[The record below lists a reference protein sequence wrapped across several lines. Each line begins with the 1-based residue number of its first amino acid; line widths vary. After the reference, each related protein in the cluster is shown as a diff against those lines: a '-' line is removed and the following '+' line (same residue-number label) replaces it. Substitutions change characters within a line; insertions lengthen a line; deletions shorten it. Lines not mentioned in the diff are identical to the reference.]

1 MTNQP
6 QLQRA
11 TFSTSRLMDFFS
23 QKELTAQTG
32 HHVNDWPTV
41 IIKELIDNGLDAC
54 EDAGIAPVLQVTFDS
69 NGISV
74 FDNGPGLPASTVDGV
89 LDFSIRE
96 SSREAYVSP
105 TRGAQGNALK
115 TLVAMPFVLNGE
127 SGVTTIEACGI
138 RHTII
143 LNVDRIQQVP
153 VITRQTETIES
164 KKGTFFH
171 VGLKNSPWLKG
182 TLAKARFLQ
191 VATDYTRLNPH
202 LDLTVNWLDSALD
215 EVVVIKPTTDAWA
228 KWKPSDPTSPHWYTQ
243 ERLERLIAGYII
255 RQPTKT
261 VREFV
266 AEFRGLSSTGK
277 QKAVLDLLDL
287 SRASLSALATPGG
300 FNRIAIALLLNA
312 MQRHS
317 NPVPAK
323 LLGEIGRAH
332 LESKFADS
340 GCNMES
346 FNYKRIYGERDEQP
360 WVVEA
365 AFGFC
370 PGLESRILVTGVNW
384 SPGLL
389 NAFRDLAGQSL
400 DTVLA
405 QQRVDHEQPVMF
417 ALHLTCPQVSYLDR
431 GKSSL
436 VIEPDQAAAIVQ
448 CTEAVTKAWCKQVKA
463 EERHLSAKLN
473 RIDVLT
479 KKSKVTI
486 KEAAYKCMEAAYK
499 KASGE
504 GIYPAHARQIMY
516 AARPFIQ
523 EITGLDLDDKYF
535 IKTLLPSYIEEKGV
549 TWNIVYDARGHF
561 TEPHTG
567 HTVALG
573 TLAVRE
579 YLKKI
584 SGHRVTSLEFDI
596 SEDYYP
602 TLGPKNRYQT
612 ILFIEKEGFMPLF
625 EQIKLA
631 ERYDLAIMS
640 TKGTSVTASRELI
653 DSLCRDG
660 NDVRLLVLHDF
671 DKAGFSILQT
681 LTNDTWRYKFDNKV
695 EVIDL
700 GVRLGDIAGL
710 SAERVQHTGDDPAKN
725 LRDNG
730 ATEDEI
736 EFLLTR
742 RVELNAFTSDQFVKW
757 IEDKLKA
764 HGVVKVVPDDQTL
777 ERAYKRIHRMTEVQK
792 VIDQAIFDMDDSDL
806 DAPDDL
812 ADRIREIQADRPT
825 LTWDDALKEIVTD
838 DEEATE

>member
-1 MTNQP
+1 
-6 QLQRA
+6 
-11 TFSTSRLMDFFS
+11 MDFFS

-54 EDAGIAPVLQVTFDS
+54 EDASIAPVLQVTFNAD
-69 NGISV
+69 GISV
-74 FDNGPGLPASTVDGV
+74 IDNGPGLPASTIDNV

-115 TLVAMPFVLNGE
+115 TLVAMPFVMDGDH
-127 SGVTTIEACGI
+127 GVTTIEAHGT
-138 RHTII
+138 RHTIT
-143 LNVDRIQQVP
+143 LSVDRIRQVP
-153 VITRQTETIES
+153 VIDHQTETIES

-171 VGLKNSPWLKG
+171 VGLKNSPWLK
-182 TLAKARFLQ
+182 TPSAKARFLQ

-202 LDLTVNWLDSALD
+202 LNLTVAWIDGSLD
-215 EVVVIKPTTDAWA
+215 EVVVIKPTTGTWD
-228 KWKPSDPTSPHWYTQ
+228 KWKPSDPTSPHWYNL
-243 ERLERLIAGYII
+243 ERLERLIAAYISKE
-255 RQPTKT
+255 PTKT

-266 AEFRGLSSTGK
+266 AEFRGLSGTGK
-277 QKAVLDLLDL
+277 QKAVLDTLSL
-287 SRASLSALATPGG
+287 SRVALSTLETPDGLDHLV
-300 FNRIAIALLLNA
+300 IELMLYA
-312 MQRHS
+312 MQQNS
-317 NPVPAK
+317 KPVPAK

-332 LESKFADS
+332 FEAKFAAS

-346 FNYKRIYGERDEQP
+346 FSYKRIYGEREEQP
-360 WVVEA
+360 WVIEA
-365 AFGFC
+365 AFGY
-370 PGLESRILVTGVNW
+370 GRGIESRIMVTGVNW

-389 NAFRDLAGQSL
+389 NPFRDLAGVSL
-400 DTVLA
+400 DTVLTR
-405 QQRVDHEQPVMF
+405 QRVDHEQPVMF
-417 ALHLTCPQVSYLDR
+417 AMHIACPQVSYLDR

-436 VIEPDQAAAIVQ
+436 VIEPDQAEAIVQ
-448 CTEAVTKAWCKQVKA
+448 CTESVTKAWCKQVKA
-463 EERHLSAKLN
+463 EERHLSARLN
-473 RIDVLT
+473 REDALT
-479 KKSKVTI
+479 KVSKTST
-486 KEAAYKCMEAAYK
+486 KDAAYQCMEAAYL
-499 KASGE
+499 KASGG

-516 AARPFIQ
+516 AARPFVQ
-523 EITGLDLDDKYF
+523 EITGTDMDDKYF

-573 TLAVRE
+573 TLGVRE
-579 YLKKI
+579 YLRGI
-584 SGHRVTSLEFDI
+584 ARHRVSELAFDFA
-596 SEDYYP
+596 EARYP
-602 TLGPKNRYQT
+602 TMGPKNRYQT

-631 ERYDLAIMS
+631 ERYDIAIMS

-653 DSLCRDG
+653 DSLCKDG

-700 GVRLGDIAGL
+700 GVRLGDIDGL
-710 SAERVQHTGDDPAKN
+710 SAERVQHTGDDPAAN

-736 EFLLTR
+736 KFLLTQ
-742 RVELNAFTSDQFVKW
+742 RVELNAFTSDQFVAW
-757 IEDKLKA
+757 IEGKLKA
-764 HGVVKVVPDDQTL
+764 HGVEKVVPDDDTL
-777 ERAYKRIHRMTEVQK
+777 HDAYQRIHRMTEVQK
-792 VIDQAIFDMDDSDL
+792 VIDKAIDDMDDSDL
-806 DAPDDL
+806 DPPDDL
-812 ADRIREIQADRPT
+812 ADQIRAIQADNTT
-825 LTWDDALKEIVTD
+825 LTWDAALRRIVASDT
-838 DEEATE
+838 EEVEV

>member
-1 MTNQP
+1 MSDITKP
-6 QLQRA
+6 TLVRT

-41 IIKELIDNGLDAC
+41 ILKELIDNGLDAC
-54 EDAGIAPVLQVTFDS
+54 EESRMAPCLQVTFDET
-69 NGISV
+69 GISV
-74 FDNGPGLPASTVDGV
+74 TDNGPGLPASTIDGV
-89 LDFSIRE
+89 LDFSVRE

-115 TLVAMPFVLNGE
+115 TLMAMPFVMDGDH
-127 SGVTTIEACGI
+127 GVTTIEACGK
-138 RHTII
+138 RHII
-143 LNVDRIQQVP
+143 SVSVDRIRQVP
-153 VITRQTETIES
+153 VINRQIEDIES

-171 VGLKNSPWLKG
+171 VGLKNSPWLK
-182 TLAKARFLQ
+182 TPIAKARFLQ

-202 LDLTVNWLDSALD
+202 LELAIRWLD
-215 EVVVIKPTTDAWA
+215 EVVIIKPTTDTWD
-228 KWKPSDPTSPHWYTQ
+228 KWRPGDPTSPHWYTL
-243 ERLERLIAGYII
+243 ERMERLIAAYID

-266 AEFRGLSSTGK
+266 AEFRGLSGTAK
-277 QKAVLDLLDL
+277 QKAVLDALSL
-287 SRASLSALATPGG
+287 SRSALSTLATPDGLDH
-300 FNRIAIALLLNA
+300 FVIELMLCA
-312 MQRHS
+312 MQQNS
-317 NPVPAK
+317 KPVPAK
-323 LLGEIGRAH
+323 LLGEIGRSHFEA
-332 LESKFADS
+332 KFEAS
-340 GCNMES
+340 GCDMKS

-360 WVVEA
+360 WVIEA
-365 AFGFC
+365 AFGY
-370 PGLESRILVTGVNW
+370 GREIESRILVTGVNW

-389 NAFRDLAGQSL
+389 NPFRDLGGVSL
-400 DTVLA
+400 DTILTR
-405 QQRVDHEQPVMF
+405 QRVDHQQPVMF
-417 ALHLTCPQVSYLDR
+417 ALHLACPQVSYLDR

-436 VIEPDQAAAIVQ
+436 VIEADQAEAITQ
-448 CTEAVTKAWCKQVKA
+448 CTESVTKVWCRQSKA
-463 EERHLSAKLN
+463 EDRHISARLN
-473 RIDVLT
+473 REDALT
-479 KKSKVTI
+479 KSSKVST
-486 KEAAYKCMEAAYK
+486 KDAAYRCMEAAYL
-499 KASGE
+499 KASGG

-516 AARPFIQ
+516 AARPSIQ

-579 YLKKI
+579 YLRGI
-584 SGHRVTSLEFDI
+584 ARHRVRSLEFDI
-596 SEDYYP
+596 GEDHYP

-631 ERYDLAIMS
+631 ERYDIAIMS
-640 TKGTSVTASRELI
+640 TKGTSVTASRELL
-653 DSLCRDG
+653 DSLCKEG

-681 LTNDTWRYKFDNKV
+681 LSNDTWRYKFDNKI

-700 GVRLGDIAGL
+700 GVRLADIDGL
-710 SAERVQHTGDDPAKN
+710 SAERVQHSGEDPAAN

-736 EFLLTR
+736 KFLLTQ
-742 RVELNAFTSDQFVKW
+742 RVELNAFSSDQFVAW
-757 IEDKLKA
+757 IEAKLKE
-764 HGVVKVVPDDQTL
+764 HGVEKVVPDDLTL
-777 ERAYKRIHRMTEVQK
+777 HDAYQRIHRMVEVQK
-792 VIDQAIFDMDDSDL
+792 VIDQAIDEMDDSDF
-806 DAPDDL
+806 DTPDDL

-825 LTWDDALKEIVTD
+825 VTWDEALKRIVMDNT
-838 DEEATE
+838 EESAA

>member
-1 MTNQP
+1 MTTP

-23 QKELTAQTG
+23 KKDLTAQTG

-41 IIKELIDNGLDAC
+41 ILKELVDNGLDAC
-54 EDAGIAPVLQVTFDS
+54 EDACIAPALQVTFDS
-69 NGISV
+69 DGISV

-115 TLVAMPFVLNGE
+115 TLVAMPFVMDGE
-127 SGVTTIEACGI
+127 SGVTTIEACGT
-138 RHTII
+138 RHVIT
-143 LNVDRIQQVP
+143 LSVDRIQQVP
-153 VITRQTETIES
+153 VINRQMETIES

-171 VGLKNSPWLKG
+171 VGLKNSPWLKSP
-182 TLAKARFLQ
+182 LAKARFLQ

-202 LDLTVNWLDSALD
+202 LDLTVNWLDGSLD
-215 EVVVIKPTTDAWA
+215 EVVSIKPTTGIWD

-243 ERLERLIAGYII
+243 ERLERLIAAYII
-255 RQPTKT
+255 KQPAKT

-287 SRASLSALATPGG
+287 SRAPLSALATPDG
-300 FNRIAIALLLNA
+300 FDRAVIMLLLYA
-312 MQRHS
+312 MQQNS
-317 NPVPAK
+317 KPVPAK
-323 LLGEIGRAH
+323 LLGEIGREHFEA
-332 LESKFADS
+332 KFEAS

-360 WVVEA
+360 WVIEA
-365 AFGFC
+365 AFGYC
-370 PGLESRILVTGVNW
+370 KGLESRIMVTGVNW

-389 NAFRDLAGQSL
+389 NPFRDVAGVSL

-417 ALHLTCPQVSYLDR
+417 ALHLACPQVGYLDR

-436 VIEPDQAAAIVQ
+436 VIEQDQAAAIVQ
-448 CTEAVTKAWCKQVKA
+448 CTESVTKAWCKQVKA
-463 EERHLSAKLN
+463 EERHISARLN
-473 RIDVLT
+473 REDALT
-479 KKSKVTI
+479 KKSKVSI
-486 KEAAYKCMEAAYK
+486 KDAAYQCMEAAYK
-499 KASGE
+499 KASGG

-516 AARPFIQ
+516 AARPFVQ

-549 TWNIVYDARGHF
+549 SWNIVYDARGHF

-579 YLKKI
+579 YLKGI
-584 SGHRVTSLEFDI
+584 SGHRVESLDFDI
-596 SEDYYP
+596 AENYYP
-602 TLGPKNRYQT
+602 TFGPKNRYQT

-653 DSLCRDG
+653 DCLCRDG

-700 GVRLGDIAGL
+700 GVRLGDIDGL
-710 SAERVQHTGDDPAKN
+710 SVERVQHIGDDPAKN

-730 ATEDEI
+730 ASEDEI
-736 EFLLTR
+736 KFLLTQ
-742 RVELNAFTSDQFVKW
+742 RVELNAFTSDQFVTW
-757 IEDKLKA
+757 LEAKLKA

-777 ERAYKRIHRMTEVQK
+777 ERAYKRIQRMTEVQK
-792 VIDQAIFDMDDSDL
+792 VIDQAIFEMEEADL
-806 DAPDDL
+806 DTPDDL
-812 ADRIREIQADRPT
+812 ADRIRAIQADSPT
-825 LTWDDALKEIVTD
+825 LTWDAALKIIVSD
-838 DEEATE
+838 DIEEAA

>member
-1 MTNQP
+1 
-6 QLQRA
+6 
-11 TFSTSRLMDFFS
+11 
-23 QKELTAQTG
+23 
-32 HHVNDWPTV
+32 
-41 IIKELIDNGLDAC
+41 
-54 EDAGIAPVLQVTFDS
+54 
-69 NGISV
+69 
-74 FDNGPGLPASTVDGV
+74 
-89 LDFSIRE
+89 
-96 SSREAYVSP
+96 
-105 TRGAQGNALK
+105 
-115 TLVAMPFVLNGE
+115 
-127 SGVTTIEACGI
+127 
-138 RHTII
+138 
-143 LNVDRIQQVP
+143 
-153 VITRQTETIES
+153 
-164 KKGTFFH
+164 
-171 VGLKNSPWLKG
+171 
-182 TLAKARFLQ
+182 
-191 VATDYTRLNPH
+191 
-202 LDLTVNWLDSALD
+202 
-215 EVVVIKPTTDAWA
+215 
-228 KWKPSDPTSPHWYTQ
+228 
-243 ERLERLIAGYII
+243 
-255 RQPTKT
+255 
-261 VREFV
+261 
-266 AEFRGLSSTGK
+266 
-277 QKAVLDLLDL
+277 
-287 SRASLSALATPGG
+287 
-300 FNRIAIALLLNA
+300 

-389 NAFRDLAGQSL
+389 NPFRDLAGQSL